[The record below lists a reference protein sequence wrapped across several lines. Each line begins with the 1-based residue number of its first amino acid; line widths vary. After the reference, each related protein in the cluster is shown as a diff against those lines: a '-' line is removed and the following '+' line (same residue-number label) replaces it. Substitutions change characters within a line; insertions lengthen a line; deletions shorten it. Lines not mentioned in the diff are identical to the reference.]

1 MQGTCLAAYNISSG
15 ATLLND
21 GDVLHVREWLKCL
34 KTFPEQNAPATSGCR
49 AITVIGGGS
58 VVVKLLRVGQG
69 KVIFRELYCPACED
83 ANVPVIAEFS

>member
-1 MQGTCLAAYNISSG
+1 MAKMPQNIS
-15 ATLLND
+15 
-21 GDVLHVREWLKCL
+21 
-34 KTFPEQNAPATSGCR
+34 EQNAPATSGCR